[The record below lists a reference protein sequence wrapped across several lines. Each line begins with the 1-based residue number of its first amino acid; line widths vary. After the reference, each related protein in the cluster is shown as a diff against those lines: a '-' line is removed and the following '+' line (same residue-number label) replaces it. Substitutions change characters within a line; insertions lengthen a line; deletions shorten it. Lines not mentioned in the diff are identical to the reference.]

1 MTKELLKARVERRK
15 EWLGSEET
23 QIARN
28 KLFMGQVLTQKE
40 SLLLF
45 EYLKK
50 LENSLDK
57 MIEQ

>member
-28 KLFMGQVLTQKE
+28 KLFMGQALTQKD

-45 EYLKK
+45 EY
-50 LENSLDK
+50 
-57 MIEQ
+57 

>member
-23 QIARN
+23 RIARN
-28 KLFMGQVLTQKE
+28 KLFMSQALTQKE

>member
-23 QIARN
+23 RIARN
-28 KLFMGQVLTQKE
+28 KLFMGQTLTQKE

>member
-15 EWLGSEET
+15 EWLGNEET

-28 KLFMGQVLTQKE
+28 KLFMGQALAQKE

-45 EYLKK
+45 EYLRK

-57 MIEQ
+57 IIEQ

>member
-15 EWLGSEET
+15 EWIGSEET

-28 KLFMGQVLTQKE
+28 KLFMGQALTQKE

-45 EYLKK
+45 EYLRK

>member
-1 MTKELLKARVERRK
+1 MTKELLKARVERHK

-23 QIARN
+23 QIARI
-28 KLFMGQVLTQKE
+28 KLLMGQALTQKE

-45 EYLKK
+45 GYLRK

>member
-1 MTKELLKARVERRK
+1 MTKELLKARVERHK
-15 EWLGSEET
+15 KWLGNEET
-23 QIARN
+23 QIARI
-28 KLFMGQVLTQKE
+28 KLLMGQALTQKE

-50 LENSLDK
+50 LEKSLDK

>member
-1 MTKELLKARVERRK
+1 MTKELLKARVERHK

-23 QIARN
+23 RIARI
-28 KLFMGQVLTQKE
+28 KLLMGQALTQKE

-50 LENSLDK
+50 LENTLDK